1 MPFDAQHALKEQ
13 RASVLDTA
21 RPVPEDAAPASRSAA
36 EPASSTEPVR
46 TPGRFQRG
54 GAAPAASAPPSSAPQ
69 TQSGR
74 FQRAAP
80 AASSSTPSPAA
91 RPPAASEPQ
100 TTASRVSNP
109 AAARTASPA
118 PAQAASAPAPAPTR
132 PLSRPAAVAA
142 PEVPRTPAPSRAAVP
157 LGYANRVGAARRTS
171 RPELTPRLE
180 LYIDE
185 LAFQRGWS
193 DDEITRRKDEAVK
206 APVAAENEY
215 RAQFEEIRQL
225 RQNTIQSL
233 QQGLNDHPNEVVFV
247 IQRGEKRNFSAMPQ
261 ERAGS
266 YRILHG
272 SAFHSMPASATL
284 FESPDVL
291 FPKPVLAPEEPVE
304 TPEVTSEAAPAAPA
318 VEATAETPRVSRP
331 PRP

>member
-1 MPFDAQHALKEQ
+1 M
-13 RASVLDTA
+13 
-21 RPVPEDAAPASRSAA
+21 
-36 EPASSTEPVR
+36 
-46 TPGRFQRG
+46 
-54 GAAPAASAPPSSAPQ
+54 
-69 TQSGR
+69 
-74 FQRAAP
+74 
-80 AASSSTPSPAA
+80 
-91 RPPAASEPQ
+91 
-100 TTASRVSNP
+100 
-109 AAARTASPA
+109 
-118 PAQAASAPAPAPTR
+118 
-132 PLSRPAAVAA
+132 
-142 PEVPRTPAPSRAAVP
+142 P

-206 APVAAENEY
+206 DPVVAENEY

-247 IQRGEKRNFSAMPQ
+247 IQRGEKRNFSAMPK

-284 FESPDVL
+284 FESPEAL
-291 FPKPVLAPEEPVE
+291 FPKPVLAPEEPAA
-304 TPEVTSEAAPAAPA
+304 TPEATSEVTPAA
-318 VEATAETPRVSRP
+318 EAATEAPRVSRP